1 MNPLDSRADRQDGH
15 DDMGA
20 DRRKQNG
27 CSASDYFD
35 DDKRNQKKHYC
46 WQKRKR
52 YCWNEMRS
60 GKKMNYCLSGRDDR
74 RKEKNHYC
82 WCGRDGS
89 RMEEKHCCL
98 CDGKVVLLVKAAS
111 ACPCPQQ
118 ARGVEKRME
127 QKIPLIIKLV
137 FCLAPINRVIL
148 LLVVKRL
155 KPGDIPVYFCLLV

>member
-1 MNPLDSRADRQDGH
+1 
-15 DDMGA
+15 MGA

-27 CSASDYFD
+27 CSANYYFD
-35 DDKRNQKKHYC
+35 DDKRNQKKRYC

-82 WCGRDGS
+82 WCGRDDS

-111 ACPCPQQ
+111 HAPVPSKQE
-118 ARGVEKRME
+118 ALRKEWNKR
-127 QKIPLIIKLV
+127 
-137 FCLAPINRVIL
+137 FH
-148 LLVVKRL
+148 
-155 KPGDIPVYFCLLV
+155 